1 MARTNDESQRPPDKA
16 ARFPPPALLP
26 RSNPMRTESSCILDE
41 HGKRHVA
48 AHQAIDDG
56 RKANEIICQNIIV
69 EGKVDIRDS
78 APSNAA
84 DFDIAACSVDV
95 ALSSDSLMRND
106 QTTMG
111 DMIAGDDQFVDD
123 DADARISREGSS
135 TSRDRLQSIPDG
147 KEGKYNKNG
156 GPTPPSATR
165 QSVRFATTN
174 RMRQYDSEREVFS
187 LLQEN
192 ESYVEQQIHDGKR
205 KQIFPRT
212 LKNARHKR
220 LIPTTAGEVNSR
232 RCTQTIRTIDEVG
245 SAGRDCFLCM
255 ERLSPNPPS
264 ADDLFVTQT
273 GRNLSVPHQYTK
285 KKAIQIILLHSHS
298 HTQILHKAMQYIHQ
312 DRDILLESLLKWCG
326 ILRGARGGGAL
337 SSFFTVLQ
345 PKLGTRSLLENFH
358 HSEFLDLLEFPPKQ
372 TNACQSSTS
381 LPGETDII
389 HSSGIAVNK
398 NESMLHEDDDACDE
412 SLRLRLSPPHLRES
426 CVQLPSE
433 EILSKYGLE
442 DDCPYPTT
450 PQARAL
456 LWKYCL
462 ATAGASWHAASL
474 LTANDQADV
483 AIHWGGGRHHAH
495 ASKASGFCYI
505 SDVILA
511 IQRLLHG
518 NDTKIDACMLHG
530 AGTEMSCG
538 ATGTSIQ
545 RCISSRRVLYVDID
559 IHHADAV
566 QAAFYAT
573 DRVFTAS
580 FHRHSPGFFPATS
593 GSTSEK
599 GEVSTSGFG
608 YNLNVPLPAG
618 IDDVQFIHLY
628 REALFGLA
636 KSYDPHVVVLC
647 VGADGLEGDAL
658 ISGRLGD
665 NSATGEGWTLSPEG
679 LAESVRIA
687 AAFCAGFN
695 EDDIF
700 PPINKKQEEQNL
712 SSSERLD
719 GFDNEQDQN
728 AKPGKPN
735 CGKRRKLLI
744 LGGGGYVSIFI
755 HSLVGCM
762 SILLFQTNSSKLSG
776 TLNTQSPAET
786 ARTHLLC
793 TAAACEGARP
803 GMLWS
808 ELPRDIPCHEYFPR
822 YGPLFELVSLQK
834 KNDIFASYSSS
845 NAKLVS
851 SKIGGVKEE
860 GMSDCDWQILR
871 EAGRTIE
878 LSILYVDHLRR
889 KKETP
894 QKITF
899 CYQAMEK
906 DDDEMELL
914 DGFQHKK
921 SSSISGG
928 GRRRKKKRIET
939 NETHGGL

>member
-1 MARTNDESQRPPDKA
+1 MTTIGFNEEHLRAEQTPMSPKGYLEVRHNLLPIEMSDSIIDSNDGVITVDDGADERRESNA
-16 ARFPPPALLP
+16 AGEGCRSLPPPALLP
-26 RSNPMRTESSCILDE
+26 RSNPTRTESSCILDE
-41 HGKRHVA
+41 HYKRHDGA
-48 AHQAIDDG
+48 AHQSSIDDDDDDDDG
-56 RKANEIICQNIIV
+56 RKACEIICQNNSSIV
-69 EGKVDIRDS
+69 EEEVDIRDS
-78 APSNAA
+78 APSNAT

-95 ALSSDSLMRND
+95 VLSSDSLLRMD

-111 DMIAGDDQFVDD
+111 DMVVGGDDHVVDD
-123 DADARISREGSS
+123 DADARISRREGSS
-135 TSRDRLQSIPDG
+135 TSRDRLQVIPDG
-147 KEGKYNKNG
+147 NEGKDDKNG
-156 GPTPPSATR
+156 GPSPPSSTR

-174 RMRQYDSEREVFS
+174 RMRQYYPDREVLS

-192 ESYVEQQIHDGKR
+192 ESYVEQQTHDGKR
-205 KQIFPRT
+205 KQIIPRR
-212 LKNARHKR
+212 LKNFRHKR
-220 LIPTTAGEVNSR
+220 LIPTTADEVNSR
-232 RCTQTIRTIDEVG
+232 RCAQTIRTIDEVG
-245 SAGRDCFLCM
+245 SSGRGLLLCT
-255 ERLSPNPPS
+255 EGLSPNPPS
-264 ADDLFVTQT
+264 TDDLFVTKT
-273 GRNLSVPHQYTK
+273 GRNLSVPHQCTK
-285 KKAIQIILLHSHS
+285 KNATQVILLHSHS
-298 HTQILHKAMQYIHQ
+298 HTQILHEAMQYIHQ

-337 SSFFTVLQ
+337 SSFFKVLP
-345 PKLGTRSLLENFH
+345 PKMGTRSLLENFH

-372 TNACQSSTS
+372 DNACQSSTS

-389 HSSGIAVNK
+389 HSSGIAVNED
-398 NESMLHEDDDACDE
+398 ESMFHEDDDARDE
-412 SLRLRLSPPHLRES
+412 SLRLRLSPPHLTES

-474 LTANDQADV
+474 LTANGQADV

-495 ASKASGFCYI
+495 ASKASGFCYV

-518 NDTKIDACMLHG
+518 NDGQIDAGMLHG

-538 ATGTSIQ
+538 AIGTSIQ
-545 RCISSRRVLYVDID
+545 RYIPSRRVLYIDID

-573 DRVFTAS
+573 DRVLTAS

-593 GSTSEK
+593 GSANEK
-599 GEVSTSGFG
+599 GEVGTSGFG

-628 REALFGLA
+628 REALFGLV

-665 NSATGEGWTLSPEG
+665 DSATGEGWTLSPEG

-695 EDDIF
+695 EVDIS
-700 PPINKKQEEQNL
+700 PPIDKTQEEHNIP
-712 SSSERLD
+712 SSERLD
-719 GFDNEQDQN
+719 GSDNDHDQH

-744 LGGGGYVSIFI
+744 LGGGGYVS
-755 HSLVGCM
+755 
-762 SILLFQTNSSKLSG
+762 
-776 TLNTQSPAET
+776 
-786 ARTHLLC
+786 
-793 TAAACEGARP
+793 
-803 GMLWS
+803 
-808 ELPRDIPCHEYFPR
+808 
-822 YGPLFELVSLQK
+822 
-834 KNDIFASYSSS
+834 
-845 NAKLVS
+845 
-851 SKIGGVKEE
+851 
-860 GMSDCDWQILR
+860 
-871 EAGRTIE
+871 
-878 LSILYVDHLRR
+878 
-889 KKETP
+889 
-894 QKITF
+894 
-899 CYQAMEK
+899 
-906 DDDEMELL
+906 
-914 DGFQHKK
+914 
-921 SSSISGG
+921 
-928 GRRRKKKRIET
+928 
-939 NETHGGL
+939 